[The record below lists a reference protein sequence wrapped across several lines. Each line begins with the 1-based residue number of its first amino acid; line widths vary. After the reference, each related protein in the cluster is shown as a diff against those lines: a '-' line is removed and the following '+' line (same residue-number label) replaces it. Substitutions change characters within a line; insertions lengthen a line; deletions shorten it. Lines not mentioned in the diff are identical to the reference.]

1 MLDTIGVPFI
11 SEIYEARMT
20 RNSSDTKILTYTDC
34 TERLYLTV
42 LILELLSKY
51 KTYKHFARAYA
62 KNTTTYSSYRNF
74 RMNGTDLY
82 NFIYFVTGDARAM
95 NKLKDPKSAMAK
107 RKATTFP
114 TMALNRYLSKIAS
127 RSQSTDT
134 QLFANLE
141 SALKIRNSDYKTVR
155 RDILN
160 YTSLTPTTRKKAVTR
175 LLHAARAKLRN
186 SDIIQHLQR
195 LITDKNLETGLVKDN
210 EPKISVPDIGVEGRD
225 LAMYRYLTGT
235 KSIVQLKRF
244 IEFALAGKSIPATI
258 VGAYIPAIKMIDD
271 IVKAGPGTVAILK
284 GLHQRALKTRRK

>member
-62 KNTTTYSSYRNF
+62 KNTTTYSSYKNF

-107 RKATTFP
+107 RKATSFP
-114 TMALNRYLSKIAS
+114 TMTLNRYLSKIAS
-127 RSQSTDT
+127 GTQSTDT

>member
-82 NFIYFVTGDARAM
+82 NFIYFVTGDERAM

-114 TMALNRYLSKIAS
+114 TMDLNRYLSKIAS
-127 RSQSTDT
+127 GSQSTDT

>member
-1 MLDTIGVPFI
+1 M
-11 SEIYEARMT
+11 
-20 RNSSDTKILTYTDC
+20 
-34 TERLYLTV
+34 
-42 LILELLSKY
+42 Y
-51 KTYKHFARAYA
+51 KR
-62 KNTTTYSSYRNF
+62 
-74 RMNGTDLY
+74 
-82 NFIYFVTGDARAM
+82 
-95 NKLKDPKSAMAK
+95 
-107 RKATTFP
+107 
-114 TMALNRYLSKIAS
+114 
-127 RSQSTDT
+127 Q
-134 QLFANLE
+134 
-141 SALKIRNSDYKTVR
+141 
-155 RDILN
+155 ILN

>member
-127 RSQSTDT
+127 GSQSTDT

>member
-20 RNSSDTKILTYTDC
+20 RNSADQRILTYTDC
-34 TERLYLTV
+34 SERLYLTV

-51 KTYKHFARAYA
+51 KTYKHFAKSYA
-62 KNTTTYSSYRNF
+62 KSTTTYSSYKNF

-82 NFIYFVTGDARAM
+82 NFIYFVTGDQKAM
-95 NKLKDPKSAMAK
+95 DKLKDPKSAMAK
-107 RKATTFP
+107 RKATTLP

-127 RSQSTDT
+127 GLTSTET

-141 SALKIRNSDYKTVR
+141 SALKIRNSDYKTIR

-160 YTSLTPTTRKKAVTR
+160 YTGLTERNRKKAVTR

-186 SDIIQHLQR
+186 SDIIQHLQK
-195 LITDKNLETGLVKDN
+195 LVADKNLETGLVKDN
-210 EPKISVPDIGVEGRD
+210 EPKISVPDIGIQGRD

-258 VGAYIPAIKMIDD
+258 VSAYIPAIKMIDD
-271 IVKAGPGTVAILK
+271 IVKAGPGSVAILK
-284 GLHQRALKTRRK
+284 GLHQRVLKTPRK